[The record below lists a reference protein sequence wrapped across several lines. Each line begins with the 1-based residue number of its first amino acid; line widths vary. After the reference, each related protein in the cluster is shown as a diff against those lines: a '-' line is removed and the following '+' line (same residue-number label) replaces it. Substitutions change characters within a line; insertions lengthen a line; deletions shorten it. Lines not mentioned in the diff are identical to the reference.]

1 MYSRNFTANRAPDS
15 YTRLTSHGCSPSRI
29 VGCMF
34 QEIDDQLQRSLF
46 SEMPLSRWKT
56 NCLSII
62 TQILSLCFVQITFPR
77 LTLLRIQRWNLH
89 GIFRCH
95 NSSVIFE
102 KHSSFKF
109 HKIFVSLL
117 CSSFSFA
124 VVKKCIYRPLYLFSI
139 WKKTRLNYY
148 SNIMMSSFCNTPVVS
163 LQFQADRHRST
174 TIQQTDI
181 IDHGVPARSNSKLYE
196 RPSDTSKKPTQ
207 SSFSNW

>member
-1 MYSRNFTANRAPDS
+1 MYSRNFTANWAPDS

-62 TQILSLCFVQITFPR
+62 TQILSLYFVQITFSQ

-89 GIFRCH
+89 RIFRYH

-102 KHSSFKF
+102 KHSSFIF
-109 HKIFVSLL
+109 HKIFVSLP
-117 CSSFSFA
+117 CSSFSSA
-124 VVKKCIYRPLYLFSI
+124 AVKKCIYRPLYLLII
-139 WKKTRLNYY
+139 WKKTRLNY
-148 SNIMMSSFCNTPVVS
+148 SSAESLEYNDEQLLQHTCCFAPVY
-163 LQFQADRHRST
+163 DETTNWYHRSRCSCT
-174 TIQQTDI
+174 
-181 IDHGVPARSNSKLYE
+181 SKLYE